1 VNTKPRHIR
10 AIHFTPTTCS
20 CSWWGREYHII
31 HKLSVPII
39 PITGMKAKVSVTVD
53 PDLGRKA
60 KSQGVNLSKTLNEA
74 LEEKVE

>member
-1 VNTKPRHIR
+1 
-10 AIHFTPTTCS
+10 
-20 CSWWGREYHII
+20 
-31 HKLSVPII
+31 
-39 PITGMKAKVSVTVD
+39 MKAKVSVTVD